1 MIKRVL
7 LAVFLVILYTV
18 AFAAGSF
25 ARPFGVIRTLGSHG
39 LAVRLFIWDGVLL
52 MVGLFLLTL
61 VIEAVA
67 ERLRDLAGW
76 TTASLLIA
84 GFVGYLLR
92 LGFVTK
98 EF

>member
-1 MIKRVL
+1 MGV
-7 LAVFLVILYTV
+7 LVILYVV

-25 ARPFGVIRTLGSHG
+25 ARPFGVIRTLGAHG

-52 MVGLFLLTL
+52 MVGLYLLTL
-61 VIEAVA
+61 VIEAVGK
-67 ERLRDLAGW
+67 RLRDLAGW
-76 TTASLLIA
+76 TTASLMIA
-84 GFVGYLLR
+84 GLIGYLLR

>member
-7 LAVFLVILYTV
+7 LAGFLVILYVV

-25 ARPFGVIRTLGSHG
+25 THPFGVIRTLESHG

-52 MVGLFLLTL
+52 MVGLYLLSL
-61 VIEAVA
+61 AIEAVGK
-67 ERLRDLAGW
+67 RLRELAGW
-76 TTASLLIA
+76 TTASVVVAGLI
-84 GFVGYLLR
+84 GYLLR

>member
-7 LAVFLVILYTV
+7 LTGFLVILYLA

-25 ARPFGVIRTLGSHG
+25 ARPFGVIRTLGSQE
-39 LAVRLFIWDGVLL
+39 LAVRSFIWDGVLL
-52 MVGLFLLTL
+52 MVGLYVLTL
-61 VIEAVA
+61 VIEAIGK
-67 ERLRDLAGW
+67 RFRSLAAW
-76 TTASLLIA
+76 TTVSLVVAGLI
-84 GFVGYLLR
+84 GYLLR